1 MKGYAY
7 IATNRHKVVLYVGVT
22 SSLKDRIY
30 DHKTK
35 KYPNSFSAKYNIDK
49 LVYYDKHNSMHSA
62 IKREKQLK
70 AGSRQKKIDLI
81 NELNP
86 DWRDLY
92 DTL

>member
-1 MKGYAY
+1 MNGYVY
-7 IATNRHKVVLYVGVT
+7 IATNRNNTVLYTGVT

-35 KYPNSFSAKYNIDK
+35 NYPNSFSAKYNIEK
-49 LVYYDKHNSMHSA
+49 LVYYDMHNSMLSA

-70 AGSRQKKIDLI
+70 AGSRQKKINLI

-86 DWRDLY
+86 DWSDLY
-92 DTL
+92 DNL

>member
-1 MKGYAY
+1 MKGYVY
-7 IATNRHKVVLYVGVT
+7 IATNKHNTVLYTGVT
-22 SSLKDRIY
+22 SSLKDRVY
-30 DHKTK
+30 KHKTK
-35 KYPNSFSAKYNIDK
+35 KYPNSFSAAYNIDK
-49 LVYYDKHNSMHSA
+49 LVYFEKHNSMLSA

-86 DWRDLY
+86 DWYDLY

>member
-1 MKGYAY
+1 MKGYTY
-7 IATNRHKVVLYVGVT
+7 IATNRHNIVLYVGVT
-22 SSLKDRIY
+22 SSLKDRIH

-49 LVYYDKHNSMHSA
+49 LVYYDKHNSMLSA

-86 DWRDLY
+86 DWHDLY